1 MVLDRKIAFVDL
13 SEGSIRIEPFPVELR
28 QQYIGGRGMNMFLLS
43 KYYTPSLDPFS
54 PHNPLI
60 FGAGLLSGTLGF
72 GSRVS
77 ITSKSPETGHLGECQ
92 YGGRI
97 RGRAC

>member
-1 MVLDRKIAFVDL
+1 MLDRKIAFVDL
-13 SEGSIRIEPFPVELR
+13 SDGSIRIEPISVELR

-60 FGAGLLSGTLGF
+60 FGAGLLTGILGLDP
-72 GSRVS
+72 V
-77 ITSKSPETGHLGECQ
+77 
-92 YGGRI
+92 
-97 RGRAC
+97 